1 MKPLIIVGTPAG
13 GAGKST
19 LSLRLAEAIA
29 PRVKRLAVLDADIG
43 PEEGKTKVRLDAVLA
58 GRPNVAVALLGTGP
72 SDDDM
77 RRDKNSAVRHWS
89 QVREVA
95 GSVDATILDLG
106 ANVLQKFGEHMA
118 AAAELYEDEG
128 IAVTLI
134 VPVSARGGCLG
145 KAIEGMKLWAEAVP
159 NAAVVI
165 VANEVA
171 GPVKNLPDY
180 AKLKAI
186 VPEASELTLPACL
199 ALGTDAWARLEAVPM
214 SPSTAEAMP
223 TRDLV
228 AALNRAGGRD
238 LLAEEAAALKLDI
251 KKWWKALAAAGFN
264 QLVDGL
270 LPGNAERP
278 AA

>member
-29 PRVKRLAVLDADIG
+29 PRVKQLAVLDADIG

-58 GRPNVAVALLGTGP
+58 EHPNISVALLGTGP
-72 SDDDM
+72 SDDDI
-77 RRDKNSAVRHWS
+77 RRDKNAAVRHWS

-95 GSVDATILDLG
+95 NSVDCTILDLG
-106 ANVLQKFGEHMA
+106 ANVLQKFGEHMT
-118 AAAELYEDEG
+118 AAAELYKDDG

-145 KAIEGMKLWAEAVP
+145 KAIEGLKLWADAVP

-165 VANEVA
+165 VANQVA

-180 AKLKAI
+180 AKLLSI
-186 VPEASELTLPACL
+186 VPDATELNLPACL

-214 SPSTAEAMP
+214 SPATAETMP
-223 TRDLV
+223 TRDLATV
-228 AALNRAGGRD
+228 LNRAGGRE
-238 LLAEEAAALKLDI
+238 LLPEEAAALKLDI
-251 KKWWKALAAAGFN
+251 KKWWKALAIAGFN